1 MNLRVRPRV
10 HALKFFLCFYKSWFG
25 CVWRV
30 ISYTLF
36 SNVKLRGTKLSFPA
50 LDVVFV
56 SVSNFISYSYDS
68 IL

>member
-10 HALKFFLCFYKSWFG
+10 NALNVFLRFYKCWLG

-36 SNVKLRGTKLSFPA
+36 SNVKLRDRKLSFPA

-56 SVSNFISYSYDS
+56 SVSNFISYSYAS